1 LAETGRRSDRAIF
14 VVFVDGTAVGLA
26 GLYRSSDD
34 PRSGELVQV
43 WVAPT
48 CRGKG
53 LAKQLIDVATE
64 WARRNQF
71 GTVEARVTK
80 DNHRAFPLYRKCGFI
95 QTTTDPLL
103 PLEEFTLAL

>member
-34 PRSGELVQV
+34 PRSGE
-43 WVAPT
+43 
-48 CRGKG
+48 
-53 LAKQLIDVATE
+53 QLIDVATE